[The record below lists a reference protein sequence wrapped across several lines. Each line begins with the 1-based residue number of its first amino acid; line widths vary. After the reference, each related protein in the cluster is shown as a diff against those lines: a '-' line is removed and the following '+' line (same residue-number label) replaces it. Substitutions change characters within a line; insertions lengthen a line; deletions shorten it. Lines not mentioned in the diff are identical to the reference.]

1 MELFDRLLED
11 AAKAFTGWDFSFIE
25 DTGRIQYELLPWS
38 YGSKARKY
46 LFGAESL
53 LDMGTGGGE
62 FLSKLLPLP
71 AYTAATEGYLP
82 NVPIAKKKLGPS
94 GVEVFQIEAD
104 DQLPLQSDT
113 FDVVLNKHES
123 YAAVEVNRV
132 LKHNGI
138 FLTQQ
143 VGGTDCTELNQLL
156 GAPINPSYQDWS
168 LRTAAEDLTS
178 HFTLVEQEEAFPV
191 LRFYDIGAIV
201 YYLKAIPW
209 QVPYFAVNTY
219 RDALYDLHLFIE
231 KNGFLDV
238 RQHRFLL
245 AAMPK

>member
-1 MELFDRLLED
+1 MELFDRFLED
-11 AAKAFTGWDFSFIE
+11 TAKPFTGWDFSFIE

-46 LFGAESL
+46 LFGAGSL

-62 FLSKLLPLP
+62 FLSNLLPLP

-82 NVPIAKKKLGPS
+82 NVPIAKKKLEPY
-94 GVEVFQIEAD
+94 GVRVFQIKAD

-123 YAAVEVNRV
+123 YAAAEVNRV

-143 VGGTDCTELNQLL
+143 VGGTDCAELNQLL
-156 GAPINPSYQDWS
+156 GAPINTSYQDWS
-168 LRTAAEDLTS
+168 LRTAAEDLIS
-178 HFTLVEQEEAFPV
+178 DFTLVEQAEAFPIM
-191 LRFYDIGAIV
+191 RFYDIGAIV

-209 QVPYFAVNTY
+209 QVPQFSVNTY

-231 KNGFLDV
+231 KKGFLDV

-245 AAMPK
+245 AAMSK